1 MPMNKNN
8 YSLIKSIDDV
18 ATIHEAV
25 LVTVEKYMDYND
37 DEFDSIYDSILDV
50 IGVQEEMI

>member
-1 MPMNKNN
+1 MNKNN

-50 IGVQEEMI
+50 IGV

>member
-18 ATIHEAV
+18 ATIHTIV
-25 LVTVEKYMDYND
+25 LETVEKYMDYND
-37 DEFDSIYDSILDV
+37 DEFDSVYDSILDV
-50 IGVQEEMI
+50 IGVQEEMV